1 MTPSSPS
8 PFLARAWRSLMTLA
22 VLVLGLS
29 AAPALAA
36 GEVRL
41 LKAFSSVGSKYGQS
55 WQDTEYTLIVQ
66 NIAYEKQVAIHVRD
80 VSGQWVDIPASYVG
94 PAESGFEV
102 WKATRQ
108 YASYTTP
115 AEATRD
121 LEFVAKYTVNG
132 QTYWD
137 NNNGQNYFLG
147 KNDGPLLKDVNV
159 LVSSA
164 YLRTDGTLDVSVDVR
179 NIAYNKTVTVVYT
192 TNNGQTWQN
201 ASASYVSGYTY
212 GYAYISSPNAQ
223 GIERWSVSTNI
234 GAQSVRFGVRYNVN
248 GTYYWDT
255 NFGPNFNLQ
264 AQ

>member
-8 PFLARAWRSLMTLA
+8 VFLARALRSLLTLA
-22 VLVLGLS
+22 VLFVGLS
-29 AAPALAA
+29 STSALAA

-41 LKAFSSVGSKYGQS
+41 LKAFSSVSTKYGISQ
-55 WQDTEYTLIVQ
+55 QGIQFTLVVK
-66 NIAYEKQVAIHVRD
+66 NLAYEKQVAIHLRD
-80 VSGQWVDIPASYVG
+80 VSGQWVDLAASYAG
-94 PAESGFEV
+94 PAEAGHEL
-102 WKATRQ
+102 WKVSHTFP
-108 YASYTTP
+108 TTVP
-115 AEATRD
+115 TRD

-164 YLRTDGTLDVSVDVR
+164 FLRADGTLDVAVDVR
-179 NIAYNKTVTVVYT
+179 NLAYTKTVTVVYT
-192 TNNGQTWQN
+192 TNGGQTWHS
-201 ASASYVSGYTY
+201 AAASYVPGYTY
-212 GYAYISSPNAQ
+212 GYAYITSPNAQ

-234 GAQSVRFGVRYNVN
+234 GAQSVLFGVRYDVN

-255 NFGPNFNLQ
+255 NFGPNYTLQ

>member
-1 MTPSSPS
+1 MTSSSPS
-8 PFLARAWRSLMTLA
+8 VFLARTLRTLLTLA
-22 VLVLGLS
+22 VLFGGLS

-41 LKAFSSVGSKYGQS
+41 LKAFSAVSTKYGISQQS
-55 WQDTEYTLIVQ
+55 VQFTLVVQ
-66 NIAYEKQVAIHVRD
+66 NLAYEKQVAIHMKD
-80 VSGQWVDIPASYVG
+80 ASGAWFDLPASYAG
-94 PAESGFEV
+94 PAETGFEV
-102 WKATRQ
+102 WKISHAFP
-108 YASYTTP
+108 TTEP
-115 AEATRD
+115 LRD

-147 KNDGPLLKDVNV
+147 RNDGTLLNGVNV

-179 NIAYNKTVTVVYT
+179 NIAYSKTVTVVYT
-192 TNNGQTWQN
+192 TNGGQTWNN
-201 ASASYVSGYTY
+201 ASASYVPGYTY
-212 GYAYISSPNAQ
+212 GYAYLASPNAQ
-223 GIERWSVSTNI
+223 GVERWSVSTNI
-234 GAQSVRFGVRYNVN
+234 GAQSVLFGVRYNVN

-255 NFGPNFNLQ
+255 NFGPNYTLY